1 MSFTL
6 NKLPWYAQV
15 GAFVALSAAAIGGF
29 WYFYEKPARDE
40 IAVRQQQLDGLR
52 AEVTKAQA
60 IARKLPEFRSQ
71 VGDLE
76 ARLEGLRAVLP
87 EQKDVGDL
95 LRRIQTLAT
104 QSNLDIRGFKPQ
116 AINQKQMHAEWPIAL
131 DLEGSYHDLATFFD
145 KVSKVPRIINVSE
158 VVIKA
163 KDGGPRNAQQVQAG
177 GATIAAEC
185 TATTFVLSEGPPPD
199 AAAGAKKPGAKGGK
213 AAAPPA
219 AKNDKRK

>member
-1 MSFTL
+1 MRLTL
-6 NKLPWYAQV
+6 NKLPWYGQV
-15 GAFVALSAAAIGGF
+15 GAFVALSAAAVGGF
-29 WYFYEKPARDE
+29 WYFYDKPARE
-40 IAVRQQQLDGLR
+40 EMAVRQLQLDGLR
-52 AEVTKAQA
+52 AEVVKAQA

-145 KVSKVPRIINVSE
+145 KVSKVPRIINVTE
-158 VVIKA
+158 VLIKT
-163 KDGGPRNAQQVQAG
+163 KDGNDRRAQQAAG
-177 GATIAAEC
+177 TGATIAAEC

-199 AAAGAKKPGAKGGK
+199 ANAGAKKPGAKGGK
-213 AAAPPA
+213 AAAPAA
-219 AKNDKRK
+219 AKTDKRK